1 MLQVDK
7 QKAQN
12 APSSIYIA
20 PRQPRNMEMDMLFG
34 EMIIR
39 VVCDLYL
46 VWGPL
51 RMDCAQIKGHPATR
65 NQTETSVK
73 KHGQHPLEHQQG
85 LFPRLE
91 YEDLWLC
98 TPPWRVPGGGGK
110 RRKEQAMGG
119 GVPTKQASP

>member
-1 MLQVDK
+1 MFTLQVDK
-7 QKAQN
+7 QKAPN

-39 VVCDLYL
+39 VICDLYL

-91 YEDLWLC
+91 YEDNMALY
-98 TPPWRVPGGGGK
+98 PPLTCARWWRKKEKGASNGGRG
-110 RRKEQAMGG
+110 
-119 GVPTKQASP
+119 PN